1 MTTDYVCSPKP
12 VPTCCRLRAY
22 REYPEGIRTQNFLSS
37 VLKNPRLTIAIDGY
51 SACGKSTLARAL
63 AKRLGY
69 SYIDT
74 GAMYRAV
81 TLYLQRQ
88 NIDLADTGGVAGA
101 MNELRI
107 SFRPE
112 DNHVLLDGED
122 VESEIRGLAVSRMVS
137 PVAALSDVRRAM
149 VDQQRKMGAE
159 GGVILDGRDIGT
171 VVFPD
176 ADLKL
181 FVVADQETRTDRR
194 LNELLAAGK
203 AASREE
209 VATNLKERDYI
220 DSHREDSPLRQ
231 AEDAI
236 LLDNSQL
243 TLEELVERGAELVE
257 RVRTAQG

>member
-1 MTTDYVCSPKP
+1 
-12 VPTCCRLRAY
+12 
-22 REYPEGIRTQNFLSS
+22 
-37 VLKNPRLTIAIDGY
+37 
-51 SACGKSTLARAL
+51 TLARAL
-63 AKRLGY
+63 ARRLGY

-81 TLYLQRQ
+81 TLYLQR
-88 NIDLADTGGVAGA
+88 NGIDPDDTESVRAA
-101 MNELRI
+101 VPHIHIE
-107 SFRPE
+107 FRPA
-112 DNHVLLDGED
+112 DNHVLLNGED
-122 VESEIRGLAVSRMVS
+122 VENEIRGLAVSQMVS

-149 VDQQRKMGAE
+149 VDQQRKMGQH

-194 LNELLAAGK
+194 LSELLSAGRE
-203 AASREE
+203 ASREE
-209 VATNLKERDYI
+209 VAANLEERDYI

-236 LLDNSQL
+236 LLDNTHL
-243 TLEELVERGAELVE
+243 DLEELIERGVE
-257 RVRTAQG
+257 MVSTLKKG